1 MLTAGQAVQWGR
13 PLLRIAYTGISWVVE
28 PHGDILYETTPFTE
42 VAAVERIRLGSIN
55 TVYRR
60 GGWLFPYLCTI
71 VAVGAVVVGRR
82 KRETCTEE

>member
-42 VAAVERIRLGSIN
+42 VAKVEQIRLGSIN
-55 TVYRR
+55 TVYRK
-60 GGWLFPYLCTI
+60 GGWIFPYLCTF
-71 VAVGAVVVGRR
+71 VAIGAVLIGRR
-82 KRETCTEE
+82 RREDHQEE